1 MFIMDD
7 RLNSEV
13 YPSTDNFLCPPNMS
27 CVLSF
32 GYNISLS
39 TTLLPGYLWFKEH
52 QQDFFPHTEKEVKC
66 LSN

>member
-1 MFIMDD
+1 MLIMDD

-39 TTLLPGYLWFKEH
+39 TTLLPWISVVQGTPAG
-52 QQDFFPHTEKEVKC
+52 FFPHTEKEVKC